1 MAQEEY
7 NSPMDNNQNNSARH
21 MAFINKNKNILILIV
36 AILAVVAIAL
46 MVRSAGTSKKEA
58 PIEEAPVEVLTESPD
73 GAAKSASTF
82 DATYASYEGKRFTIS
97 GECLMN
103 PGTLEVAKGTTIMVY
118 NTSKSPRTVVV
129 GDASYAVGLN
139 KYRTIKLA
147 QAGTIA
153 IGCDGLADAAT
164 AIVK

>member
-73 GAAKSASTF
+73 GATKNVSTF
-82 DATYASYEGKRFTIS
+82 GATYASYEGKRLTIS
-97 GECLMN
+97 GECLIN

-118 NTSKSPRTVVV
+118 NTSKSPRTI
-129 GDASYAVGLN
+129 AVGNNSYPVGIN

-147 QAGTIA
+147 TAGAVA
-153 IGCDGLADAAT
+153 IGCDGVPSAAT
-164 AIVK
+164 VTVQ